1 MNFITEI
8 SRVKQLMGLIK
19 ESLSDGERVIWY
31 NKCEGGIGKI
41 DPNSFIFNGKQIDE
55 ETKEERDVILFK
67 KEPNLE
73 YNEGDSK
80 SIPTCLGEDRPL
92 TGRCFNI
99 YPCGENQ
106 ECATYEVDCD
116 TKKNL
121 W

>member
-1 MNFITEI
+1 MNYLNEI

-19 ESLSDGERVIWY
+19 ESLNEDNKEIWY
-31 NKCEGGIGKI
+31 NKCEGGQGKI
-41 DPNSFIFNGKQIDE
+41 DPYSFIFYGKQIDE
-55 ETKEERDVILFK
+55 ETKEERDVIKFE
-67 KEPNLE
+67 KEPDLK
-73 YNEGDSK
+73 YNNGDSK

-92 TGRCFNI
+92 KGRCFNI

-106 ECATYEVDCD
+106 ECATYEVNCE